1 MSSDLNRFVDAQVN
15 FYESAR
21 QEILNSKKTSHWM
34 WFIFP
39 QIKGL
44 GRSDIARKYEIEDRK
59 EAELYLEH
67 DLLSTR
73 LLDLTEIL
81 VNDSSGK
88 TAEDIFGYPDYLK
101 FHSCLTLFS
110 LAVREMKD
118 TSASERFSVFQKALD
133 KFYAGHLDEETVVRL

>member
-21 QEILNSKKTSHWM
+21 KEILNSKKTSHWM
-34 WFIFP
+34 WFVFP

-88 TAEDIFGYPDYLK
+88 LQKTF
-101 FHSCLTLFS
+101 
-110 LAVREMKD
+110 LAIPII
-118 TSASERFSVFQKALD
+118 
-133 KFYAGHLDEETVVRL
+133 